1 MGLLDKA
8 KEAAKKAAELA
19 EAQANAN
26 WEKRPDWY
34 KRAPVGA
41 VTVRTYRE
49 DQIKQLEKDIE
60 TAARYGWTAEQ
71 VGGTSGHI
79 NVGRTALRVATG
91 IGLIF
96 GASRTKGNIVVK
108 FTRQSASS

>member
-8 KEAAKKAAELA
+8 KEAAQKAAELA
-19 EAQANAN
+19 DARAKAN

-34 KRAPVGA
+34 KHAPVGA
-41 VTVRTYRE
+41 VTVRTYKE
-49 DQIKQLEKDIE
+49 DEIKQMERDIE
-60 TAARYGWTAEQ
+60 TAARYGWAAEQ
-71 VGGTSGHI
+71 VGSTSGHI

-96 GASRTKGNIVVK
+96 GASRTKGTIVVK
-108 FTRQSASS
+108 FTRTQASA

>member
-1 MGLLDKA
+1 MGFLDKA
-8 KEAAKKAAELA
+8 KAAAQKAAELA
-19 EAQANAN
+19 DARAKAN

-34 KRAPVGA
+34 KHAPVGA
-41 VTVRTYRE
+41 VMVRTYKE
-49 DQIKQLEKDIE
+49 DEIKQMERDIE

-71 VGGTSGHI
+71 VGSTSGHI

-96 GASRTKGNIVVK
+96 GASRTKGNIVIK
-108 FTRQSASS
+108 FTRTQVSG